1 MILVPELIPFD
12 FSLIHHLEKERERA
26 WNNQKQE
33 TLHGNGWRYDL
44 ICIFRILLITCVS
57 FVVCNITG

>member
-1 MILVPELIPFD
+1 MNLAPELIPFE

-26 WNNQKQE
+26 WKNQNKKFFMAMA
-33 TLHGNGWRYDL
+33 GGMIL
-44 ICIFRILLITCVS
+44 IFFFRILLITCIS